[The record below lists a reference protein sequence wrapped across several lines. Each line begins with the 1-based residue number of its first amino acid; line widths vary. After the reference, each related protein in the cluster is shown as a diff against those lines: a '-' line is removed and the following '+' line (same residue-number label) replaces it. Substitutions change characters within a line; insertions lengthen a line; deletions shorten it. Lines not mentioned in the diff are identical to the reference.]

1 MTDTSADIEAML
13 TDRYRALA
21 PGARLRMATSM
32 FSSGKR
38 MALAGILATDGALSD
53 SALRRKLL
61 DRLYGDELPH
71 EAKDAILARGRG

>member
-13 TDRYRALA
+13 TARYRALS
-21 PGARLRMATSM
+21 PGARLRMATAM

-38 MALAGILATDGALSD
+38 MALAGLLATDGPLSD